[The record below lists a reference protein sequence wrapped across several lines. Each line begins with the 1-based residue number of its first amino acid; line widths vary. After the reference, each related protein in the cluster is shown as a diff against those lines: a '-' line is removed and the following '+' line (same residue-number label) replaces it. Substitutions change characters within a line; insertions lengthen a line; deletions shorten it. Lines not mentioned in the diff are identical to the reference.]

1 MQHPKFKTQ
10 FIQRLAN
17 LRCSMQEREIEALK
31 SDAGFMNDSLARMK
45 DRSAESAT
53 GLKRRVDGLEADREK
68 DREAHLVGCRNR
80 RCSPGPHPETRDPQ
94 PAPSSVRHWPSI
106 YASAWVVSTYKKR
119 GGTYKGKKPKESGI
133 NKWFDEEWVHGW
145 GSVTA
150 RRRLNV

>member
-1 MQHPKFKTQ
+1 MPSPTPSNTKLYNK
-10 FIQRLAN
+10 I
-17 LRCSMQEREIEALK
+17 IKEAQ
-31 SDAGFMNDSLARMK
+31 DTF
-45 DRSAESAT
+45 E
-53 GLKRRVDGLEADREK
+53 
-68 DREAHLVGCRNR
+68 
-80 RCSPGPHPETRDPQ
+80 
-94 PAPSSVRHWPSI
+94 HWPSI